1 MVAFERSAVA
11 LAEFPFSDLTK
22 AVERPVVILAAV
34 RGDWLLCQ
42 ITTNPEADRR
52 AIELR
57 DESFIAGSLLTVSYA
72 LPGKLFTADQ
82 RLLKRV
88 VAILR
93 PEVFNRLTDSIVQ
106 LLNEGRTN

>member
-11 LAEFPFSDLTK
+11 LADFPFSDLTK

-42 ITTNPEADRR
+42 ITRNPDANSR

-72 LPGKLFTADQ
+72 LPGKLFTADPK
-82 RLLKRV
+82 LLKRV
-88 VAILR
+88 VAIMR

-106 LLNEGRTN
+106 MLNEGRTN